1 MCDRKT
7 SGVLHDHDL
16 SPHAPG
22 AAPGGPS
29 PIDTLAAT
37 VAIVPLPSRTLQF
50 LVALITQ
57 NNRSQP

>member
-7 SGVLHDHDL
+7 SGVLHDRDF
-16 SPHAPG
+16 SPQAPG

-29 PIDTLAAT
+29 PIDTRAAT
-37 VAIVPLPSRTLQF
+37 TAIVRPPRHTLQF